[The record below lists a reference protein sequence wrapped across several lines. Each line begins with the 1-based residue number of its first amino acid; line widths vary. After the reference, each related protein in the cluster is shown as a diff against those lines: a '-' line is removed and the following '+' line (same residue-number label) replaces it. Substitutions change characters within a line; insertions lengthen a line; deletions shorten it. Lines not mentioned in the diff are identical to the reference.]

1 MEPGEIRLPDLRLY
15 YKATVIKTLWN
26 WLKNR
31 NIDQWNRTCKKNAF
45 RRLPETIH
53 KNKYKWIKDLNIRPD
68 SIRILVEDIGRT
80 FSGINCSK
88 ICFDPSPRVMKIKTT
103 VNKRDL
109 IKLKSFC
116 IETEI
121 ETKQKDNP

>member
-1 MEPGEIRLPDLRLY
+1 MHLEDSVKPYTKI
-15 YKATVIKTLWN
+15 N
-26 WLKNR
+26 S
-31 NIDQWNRTCKKNAF
+31 
-45 RRLPETIH
+45 
-53 KNKYKWIKDLNIRPD
+53 KWIEDINIRPD
-68 SIRILVEDIGRT
+68 SIRILVEDMGRT

-109 IKLKSFC
+109 IKLKSFF

-121 ETKQKDNP
+121 KNKTER